1 MFEKFKL
8 VILFIYQKLGHKI
21 SLAQSTREDSDDDF
35 IASAEKTQTQID
47 TAEELINLVE
57 KYLEKI

>member
-1 MFEKFKL
+1 M
-8 VILFIYQKLGHKI
+8 
-21 SLAQSTREDSDDDF
+21 AQSTREDSDYDDDF